1 MIGNIAKEV
10 PTNLV
15 RGNDTVWDDLRFPVS
30 NIRVPGTNPASWE
43 TFNGFQVLGFAAEA
57 VNEEQVFF
65 LAQIPHGYKY
75 GTDLEFHVHW
85 VPETADSAVVRWG
98 LEYEWANINGVF
110 TGETTTIYG
119 NETIN
124 DNAGKHIL
132 TDLGSITNS
141 GHTLSSML
149 MCRLFRNSSSETD
162 TFDDFAYLLEA
173 DFHYQIDQI
182 GSRQE
187 YVK

>member
-1 MIGNIAKEV
+1 
-10 PTNLV
+10 
-15 RGNDTVWDDLRFPVS
+15 
-30 NIRVPGTNPASWE
+30 
-43 TFNGFQVLGFAAEA
+43 
-57 VNEEQVFF
+57 VFS
-65 LAQIPHGYKY
+65 G
-75 GTDLEFHVHW
+75 D
-85 VPETADSAVVRWG
+85 
-98 LEYEWANINGVF
+98 
-110 TGETTTIYG
+110 TTTIYG

-132 TDLGSITNS
+132 TNIGTITNS